1 MPIGLDFHEKMKT
14 MKTIKKLFGYFGDY
28 ISFFKKKSKLLN
40 SLFVGIFFLT
50 ILFRLWLILGIPKF
64 YIYAP
69 HDDLYYAKIA
79 NHLIHGDWLGPYDN
93 FTLIKPPF
101 YAFFL
106 AFSFYSGL
114 PLLVNENIFY
124 LLSCIALFF
133 AVKPLIQSRWLR
145 FVLFSIILFLPISL
159 TSSWALRVYR
169 EFVNYSLTTF
179 VIAFSL
185 GLYLRRKNDKFEL
198 LSWSFGIGLSLGGL
212 MISKED
218 SYWLYPFVLLI
229 LLLCIIETIKINQ
242 FKENK
247 TKLFLFILP
256 IILWHIPI
264 LLVSFQN
271 YRHYDY
277 WGVAENMDKDLNRV
291 VNSIIQIETQDW
303 KPYQPITEETLQKA
317 YSVSPEFSNLEQ
329 YLSNSYSGWKYNSDS
344 ILFTK
349 PNWYKDK
356 YLLGGTTYLSGN
368 YFYWMFRGALGESGY
383 YANGRYPRESL
394 QLMAEQLEAA
404 CKNNTISCNSKTN
417 LPLISTLQPKQ
428 YPLVI
433 RFLFDYIKD
442 LISFNSRTPIT
453 PLSLD
458 VSTWNPPRSALNYFE
473 QLTYNPIGMSY
484 IGNETKPINGE
495 KDLRFLALHY
505 KEKLINVIFTV
516 YKFSSIT
523 LLFPILFLG
532 FLLLLINLSTKNNI
546 EKELIVTLLLML
558 FVFFLR
564 IGELAIIDASTCVP
578 AEGYIGSSYIS
589 LFILGF
595 FFLKFIGD
603 IIKNRQTHKL
613 VEIR

>member
-1 MPIGLDFHEKMKT
+1 MKT
-14 MKTIKKLFGYFGDY
+14 TKKLFGYFGYY
-28 ISFFKKKSKLLN
+28 ITLFKNNSKLSN
-40 SLFVGIFFLT
+40 SLFLGVFFLT
-50 ILFRLWLILGIPKF
+50 VLFRLWLILGVPKF
-64 YIYAP
+64 YIHGPY
-69 HDDLYYAKIA
+69 DDLYYAKIA
-79 NHLIHGDWLGPYDN
+79 NHLIHGDWLGLYDN

-124 LLSCIALFF
+124 LLSCIVLFF
-133 AVKPLIQSRWLR
+133 AVKPLIQSRWSR

-179 VIAFSL
+179 VVASSL
-185 GLYLRRKNDKFEL
+185 GLYLRRKNNTFEL
-198 LSWSFGIGLSLGGL
+198 LSWALGLGLSLGGL

-229 LLLCIIETIKINQ
+229 LLICIIEIIKSDQ
-242 FKENK
+242 YKANK
-247 TKLFLFILP
+247 NKIFLFILP
-256 IILWHIPI
+256 IVVWHIPI

-291 VNSIIQIETQDW
+291 VNSIVQIETKNW
-303 KPYQPITEETLQKA
+303 EPYQPITEETLQKA

-329 YLSNSYSGWKYNSDS
+329 YLSNGYSGWKYNSDLA
-344 ILFTK
+344 LFAK

-356 YLLGGTTYLSGN
+356 YLVGGTYLSGN
-368 YFYWMFRGALGESGY
+368 FFYWMFRGALGDSGY
-383 YANGRYPRESL
+383 YANGKYPRESL
-394 QLMAEQLEAA
+394 QLMAEQLETA
-404 CKNNTISCNSKTN
+404 CKNNDILCDSKIN

-433 RFLFDYIKD
+433 HFLFDYIKD
-442 LISFNSRTPIT
+442 LISFNAKTPIA
-453 PLSLD
+453 PFSLD
-458 VSTWNPPRSALNYFE
+458 VSTWNPPSNALNYFE

-484 IGNETKPINGE
+484 IGNETKPIDGE

-505 KEKLINVIFTV
+505 KEKIINIVFTV

-532 FLLLLINLSTKNNI
+532 FLLLLINLSTKKNI
-546 EKELIVTLLLML
+546 DKELTVTLLLML

-589 LFILGF
+589 LFVLGF
-595 FFLKFIGD
+595 FFLKFIWD
-603 IIKNRQTHKL
+603 IIKQSFRPPMVK
-613 VEIR
+613 